1 MLKSTTSQN
10 STNVPA
16 PSIVPLSQAFRG
28 SSLNGT
34 AANRRKN
41 KPSPFGAS
49 AKQVQL
55 IMEL

>member
-1 MLKSTTSQN
+1 MSKSTTSQN
-10 STNVPA
+10 PAQVPA

-34 AANRRKN
+34 TANRRKN
-41 KPSPFGAS
+41 KPSPFGFHS
-49 AKQVQL
+49 KQVQL

>member
-1 MLKSTTSQN
+1 MQKSTTNPN
-10 STNVPA
+10 SANVPA

-34 AANRRKN
+34 TTNRRKN
-41 KPSPFGAS
+41 KPSPFGFHS
-49 AKQVQL
+49 KQVQL